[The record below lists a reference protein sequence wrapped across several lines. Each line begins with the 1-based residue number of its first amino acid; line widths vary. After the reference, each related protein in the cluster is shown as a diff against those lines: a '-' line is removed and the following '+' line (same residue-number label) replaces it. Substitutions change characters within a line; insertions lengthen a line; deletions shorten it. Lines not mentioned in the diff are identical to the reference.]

1 MQSNYYEKSRNEKKR
16 NMENPFK
23 CDVVNTIDAYARD
36 IISTMRKV
44 FFLSIFFVFVSCN
57 HTKTAADF
65 IELGKSNETLDSID
79 DYCGR
84 GNNNVSDEPWI
95 KFMFLNNPYNLGDR
109 NIVSIYIN
117 GELCYRGKYKY
128 LVDLHGNPDEIFS
141 KWGSMVIRMEILT
154 DKTTPPIWVHRFQ
167 SKTVFSW
174 NDDYKIIYCV
184 FCPTNEDV
192 EKVYFIPQFESV
204 I

>member
-1 MQSNYYEKSRNEKKR
+1 
-16 NMENPFK
+16 MENPFK

-65 IELGKSNETLDSID
+65 IELGKSSEQCNSID
-79 DYCGR
+79 DYLEKK
-84 GNNNVSDEPWI
+84 NKNVANDPWI
-95 KFMFLNNPYNLGDR
+95 KLVFLNNPYNLGDR
-109 NIVSIYIN
+109 NVVSVYIN
-117 GELCYRGKYKY
+117 EELCYMGKYAQFVNLYGSPK
-128 LVDLHGNPDEIFS
+128 DIFRRRGNIDIQ
-141 KWGSMVIRMEILT
+141 MEILT
-154 DKTTPPIWVHRFQ
+154 DVTKREIWVHRFQ
-167 SKTVFSW
+167 SKTIFSW
-174 NDDYKIIYCV
+174 NEDYKIIYCV

-192 EKVYFIPQFESV
+192 EEVYFIPQFESV

>member
-1 MQSNYYEKSRNEKKR
+1 
-16 NMENPFK
+16 
-23 CDVVNTIDAYARD
+23 
-36 IISTMRKV
+36 MRKV

-65 IELGKSNETLDSID
+65 IELGESSEQCNSID

-84 GNNNVSDEPWI
+84 GNNNASDEPWI

-154 DKTTPPIWVHRFQ
+154 DVTKREIWVHRFQ
-167 SKTVFSW
+167 SKTIFSW
-174 NDDYKIIYCV
+174 NEDYKIIYCV

-192 EKVYFIPQFESV
+192 EEVYFIPQFESV